1 MGRDKKV
8 EEALNRLE
16 EGIEKIAEVFDQYTE
31 TVRQEIA
38 FINQRILDLESKID
52 NIENWASFSGETP
65 KNLPLRTEA
74 APETTSQMRP
84 KPTPIVSRPT
94 PSEEYTPQM
103 REEPAPVEDSYS
115 PPVRTTPPR
124 QPARRTIEP
133 ASFISKDL
141 ELGGTPQ
148 EEEFGRYRPSR
159 GGIVEEKFVKPSV
172 FSRELNKLQEAAAAA
187 PQTPYGPG
195 GIAPPPSMQLRQQI
209 SAVLGKIRPEA
220 QVRAPRPSPVQ
231 YGSAPGY
238 QAPTQPTGVGTYG
251 PPPPQTAYAA
261 EPIHAAVSAPAPAG
275 EVKTISVPDNW
286 LPESSRAKY
295 YNPKQLKKGDLKEM
309 EKKTKDIFK

>member
-16 EGIEKIAEVFDQYTE
+16 QGIEKIAEVFDQYTE

-52 NIENWASFSGETP
+52 SIENWASFSGETP
-65 KNLPLRTEA
+65 KYFPLEPKE
-74 APETTSQMRP
+74 APEAPPQMRP
-84 KPTPIVSRPT
+84 KPTPIVHEPT
-94 PSEEYTPQM
+94 PSEEYTPQI
-103 REEPAPVEDSYS
+103 REEPTPVEESY
-115 PPVRTTPPR
+115 PAPVRTPPTR
-124 QPARRTIEP
+124 QPTRRTIEP
-133 ASFISKDL
+133 ASFISK
-141 ELGGTPQ
+141 ENLGSGGAPSQ
-148 EEEFGRYRPSR
+148 EEFGRYRPSR

-172 FSRELNKLQEAAAAA
+172 FSKELNKLQEAAATA

-220 QVRAPRPSPVQ
+220 QIRAPRPSPVQ
-231 YGSAPGY
+231 YGPPPGY

-251 PPPPQTAYAA
+251 PPPPQLAYAA
-261 EPIHAAVSAPAPAG
+261 EPAHTPAPAPAG

>member
-1 MGRDKKV
+1 MGRDKRV

-16 EGIEKIAEVFDQYTE
+16 QGIEKIAEVFDQYTE

-52 NIENWASFSGETP
+52 NIENWHSFSGETP
-65 KNLPLRTEA
+65 KHLPLRPEA
-74 APETTSQMRP
+74 APETTSQMGT
-84 KPTPIVSRPT
+84 KPTPMVSRPT
-94 PSEEYTPQM
+94 PIEDYTQQM
-103 REEPAPVEDSYS
+103 QEEPTPAEESYS
-115 PPVRTTPPR
+115 PPARTPPPR

-133 ASFISKDL
+133 ASFISKEDL
-141 ELGGTPQ
+141 GLGGAPSQ
-148 EEEFGRYRPSR
+148 EEEIGRYRPSR

-172 FSRELNKLQEAAAAA
+172 FSRELNKLQEAAATA
-187 PQTPYGPG
+187 PQTLYGPG
-195 GIAPPPSMQLRQQI
+195 GVTPPPSMQLRQQI

-231 YGSAPGY
+231 YGPTAGY
-238 QAPTQPTGVGTYG
+238 HAPTPPTDVGTYG
-251 PPPPQTAYAA
+251 PPPPQPAYAA
-261 EPIHAAVSAPAPAG
+261 EPLHTAAPAPAG